1 MATNDNTILIVDDN
15 SNNLKVVA
23 GVLKGV
29 GYNLRMAKSGKQ
41 ALGVL
46 DKTIPDLILLDIQMP
61 EMDGFET
68 CLKIKENESLIDIP
82 IIFLT
87 ANTDAQS
94 ISRAFEVGGVDFVT
108 KPFNSNELLARI
120 ETHIKLKSQTEELA
134 YQNKTKDKFF
144 SIISHDLKNP
154 LSSVIGFSELLHE
167 DLDQL
172 DQDDIKKFVHYIHE
186 SSKFSIEI
194 LNNLLDWSR
203 MQGGNLRS
211 EKTNCNLSS
220 LLNSNIEGHIP
231 QASAKNI
238 KLAYDIDEN
247 LPVCADEK
255 MISTVIRNLISN
267 AIKFT
272 PIGGQIFVSSKEK
285 FINDIKVIET
295 EIKDTGVG
303 MSYDQM
309 NKLFKIEHNVCS
321 KGTNNESGTG
331 LGLVLCKEFISQNDG
346 HIRVESEL
354 AVGSRFIFDLACS
367 A

>member
-1 MATNDNTILIVDDN
+1 MEAKQNTILIVDDN

-23 GVLKGV
+23 GVLNEV

-41 ALGVL
+41 ALSVL
-46 DKTIPDLILLDIQMP
+46 TKTIPDLILLDIQMP
-61 EMDGFET
+61 GMDGFET
-68 CLKIKENESLIDIP
+68 CLKIKENASLEAIP

-87 ANTDAQS
+87 ANTDVKS

-120 ETHIKLKSQTEELA
+120 ATHVKLKRQAEELA
-134 YQNKTKDKFF
+134 YQISTKDKFF

-154 LSSVIGFSELLHE
+154 LSSVIGFSELLCE
-167 DLDQL
+167 DIDQL
-172 DQDDIKKFVHYIHE
+172 EQDEIKRFAHYIHE
-186 SSKFSIEI
+186 SSKFSVEI

-203 MQGGNLRS
+203 LQGGNLRS

-238 KLAYDIDEN
+238 QVDSDIDEN

-272 PIGGQIFVSSKEK
+272 PNGGHIFVSSKEK
-285 FINDIKVIET
+285 YIDDKKVIET
-295 EIKDTGVG
+295 EIKDSGVG

-309 NKLFKIEHNVCS
+309 NKLFKIQHNVSS

-346 HIRVESEL
+346 HIRVESEPQI
-354 AVGSRFIFDLACS
+354 GSRFIFDLGCS

>member
-1 MATNDNTILIVDDN
+1 MANKNTILIVDDN

-41 ALGVL
+41 ALSVL
-46 DKTIPDLILLDIQMP
+46 DKTVPDLILLDIQMP
-61 EMDGFET
+61 DMDGFET
-68 CLKIKENESLIDIP
+68 CLKIKENELLAGIP

-87 ANTDAQS
+87 ANTDAKS

-108 KPFNSNELLARI
+108 KPFNSNELIARI
-120 ETHIKLKSQTEELA
+120 ATHIKLKTQTEELA
-134 YQNKTKDKFF
+134 YQNATKDKFF

-154 LSSVIGFSELLHE
+154 LSSVIGFSELLEE
-167 DLDQL
+167 DYDQL
-172 DQDDIKKFVHYIHE
+172 DTDEIKKFIHYIFE

-203 MQGGNLRS
+203 LQGGNLTS
-211 EKTNCNLSS
+211 QKTNCNLSS

-238 KLAYDIDEN
+238 KVDSDIDEN

-272 PIGGQIFVSSKEK
+272 PNGGSIFVSSKEK
-285 FINDIKVIET
+285 MIDDKKVIET
-295 EIKDTGVG
+295 EIKDSGVG
-303 MSYDQM
+303 MSFDQM
-309 NKLFKIEHNVCS
+309 NKLFKIQHNVVS
-321 KGTNNESGTG
+321 KGTNNENGTG

-354 AVGSRFIFDLACS
+354 QIGSRFIFDLGCS